1 MLRYLSE
8 DVNDA
13 LEPFWYRDDISTYKC
28 LRGKTMVYHRRKQY
42 TQRFV

>member
-13 LEPFWYRDDISTYKC
+13 LEPFGIGMILAHYKC
-28 LRGKTMVYHRRKQY
+28 LGAKPWYIIDENY
-42 TQRFV
+42 ILNE

>member
-13 LEPFWYRDDISTYKC
+13 LEPFGIGMILAHITRVK
-28 LRGKTMVYHRRKQY
+28 GKG
-42 TQRFV
+42 